1 MITRV
6 SKLPQESLDQTG
18 EFIFQN
24 FTLLQNAIP
33 KPSKTEEVTD
43 FLRKEGNSWALLS
56 TDHPLALFRFES
68 INKRASLQDICPIK
82 ESSIALQDVISTL
95 RSDLQKMGTTE
106 VTIKV
111 DRSIAELFV
120 ANGFKE
126 EGELVRFSGRPV
138 QMKMMPLLRLS
149 TITERDIRDLAKLL
163 HAAYTGV
170 ANSRFANAEIAES
183 SLQGIMHGDH
193 GKYLSNAS
201 FVSGSP
207 GSLVSACFF
216 TLNSS
221 NEANIAEL
229 FTHPLY
235 RARGLAT
242 TEVAAGMNWLIE
254 NKVDAL
260 TAWIPNSN
268 EVASRLFTKIG
279 LKEDRR
285 LVELLAKN

>member
-6 SKLPQESLDQTG
+6 SNLPQESLNQTG

-24 FTLLQNAIP
+24 FTLLQNVIP
-33 KPSKTEEVTD
+33 QHSGAREVTD
-43 FLRKEGNSWALLS
+43 FLRRERNSWALLS
-56 TDHPLALFRFES
+56 TEHPLALFRFQS
-68 INKRASLQDICPIK
+68 IDKRASLQDICPIK
-82 ESSIALQDVISTL
+82 ESSIALQSVISTL

-106 VTIKV
+106 VIVKV
-111 DRSIAELFV
+111 DKSIAEQFV

-126 EGELVRFSGRPV
+126 EEELVRFSGRPV

-149 TITERDIRDLAKLL
+149 TIIESDVRDLAKLL
-163 HAAYTGV
+163 HSAYSGE
-170 ANSRFANAEIAES
+170 ANSRFASVEVAES
-183 SLQGIMHGDH
+183 SLRGIMHDDH

-207 GSLVSACFF
+207 GNLVSACFF

-221 NEANIAEL
+221 NEGNVAEL

-254 NKVDAL
+254 NKIDAL

-268 EVASRLFTKIG
+268 EVACRLFTKIG

-285 LVELLAKN
+285 LVELVEK